1 MKTTL
6 AAGRIPGLLQTLA
19 STDRFRSFIAA
30 VEAAGMTEQLSRG
43 GLTVFAPGDWAF
55 EQLPRSV
62 AEPLLGDRDRLRALV
77 AGHVVEGEYRER
89 DLIPFT
95 RLPTLSGSELR
106 LSVGEHD
113 ADIRLDGQGIITT
126 DILTAGG
133 VVHELDGVVGCG

>member
-1 MKTTL
+1 LKTTL

-30 VEAAGMTEQLSRG
+30 VAAAGMTEELSRG

-55 EQLPRSV
+55 EQLPPSV
-62 AEPLLGDRDRLRALV
+62 ADSLVGDRNRLRALV

-95 RLPTLSGSELR
+95 RLPTLCGTELH
-106 LSVGEHD
+106 LTVGEYPS
-113 ADIRLDGQGIITT
+113 DIRLDGRGIITT